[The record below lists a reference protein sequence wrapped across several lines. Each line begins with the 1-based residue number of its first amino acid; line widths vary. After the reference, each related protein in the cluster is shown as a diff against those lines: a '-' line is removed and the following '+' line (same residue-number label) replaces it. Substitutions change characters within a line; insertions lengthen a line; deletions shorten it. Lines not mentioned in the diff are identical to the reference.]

1 MKEQD
6 KYSRQFEAENVL
18 DLIIRRRTPLFI
30 IVFAA
35 AVLSA
40 IASLTIQ
47 PKYKSTVILFPV
59 SSSSISQA
67 LMAQN
72 SGEKEILKF
81 GEEEEVEQM
90 MQVLQSN
97 TIRNRVIDKFN
108 LMEHYDIDPKGK
120 YPATILYEKYKK
132 NIKINRTEF
141 MSVEIVVLDH
151 SPDTAALI
159 ANEISAQLDSVMNE
173 MQQDRALKAFRLVEM
188 EFNKQRKKI
197 QSIRDTLEMLGEVGI
212 VEYESQSE
220 VFNDQYATAIA
231 QGNFK
236 GAARLKEKIDT
247 LAKYGSLYVSM
258 HEQMTSEIKKLSEIE
273 SKYIEAKIDVE
284 QDLPHKFVVN
294 EAVKAEKKSYP
305 VRWLIVMISTIS
317 SFILSIIVLVIL
329 ENLKKK

>member
-18 DLIIRRRTPLFI
+18 DLIIRRRMPLFI

-40 IASLTIQ
+40 LASLTIQ
-47 PKYKSTVILFPV
+47 PKYKSTVTLFPV

-67 LMAQN
+67 LMSQN
-72 SGEKEILKF
+72 AGEKEILKF

-97 TIRNRVIDKFN
+97 TIRTRVIHKFN
-108 LMEHYDIDPKGK
+108 LMEHYDIDPKGR
-120 YPATILYEKYKK
+120 YPATTLYETYKK

-141 MSVEIVVLDH
+141 MSVEIVAMDH
-151 SPDTAALI
+151 SSDTAALI
-159 ANEISAQLDSVMNE
+159 ANEISAQLDSVMND
-173 MQQDRALKAFRLVEM
+173 MQKERALKGFRLVEV
-188 EFNKQRKKI
+188 EYNKQRQKI
-197 QSIRDTLEMLGEVGI
+197 KAIRDTLEMLGQVGI

-220 VFNDQYATAIA
+220 VFNDQYAMAIA
-231 QGNFK
+231 QGNYS

-247 LAKYGSLYVSM
+247 LAKYGFLYLSL
-258 HEQMTSEIKKLSEIE
+258 HEQLTSEIKKLSDVE

-284 QDLPHKFVVN
+284 QNLPHKFVVN
-294 EAVKAEKKSYP
+294 DAVKAEKKSYP

-317 SFILSIIVLVIL
+317 SFLLAIIVLIIL

>member
-18 DLIIRRRTPLFI
+18 DLIIRRRMPLLI
-30 IVFAA
+30 IIFAA

-40 IASLTIQ
+40 VASLTIQ
-47 PKYKSTVILFPV
+47 PKYKSTVTLFPV

-67 LMAQN
+67 LMSQN

-97 TIRNRVIDKFN
+97 TIRNRVIEKYK
-108 LMEHYDIDPKGK
+108 LMQHYGIDPKGK
-120 YPATILYEKYKK
+120 YPATSLYENYKK

-141 MSVEIVVLDH
+141 MSVDIVVLDH

-159 ANEISAQLDSVMNE
+159 ANEISAQLDSVMND
-173 MQQDRALKAFRLVEM
+173 MQKDRALKAFRLVEI
-188 EFNKQRKKI
+188 EYNKQKQKI
-197 QSIRDTLEMLGEVGI
+197 RAIRDTLEMLGEIGI

-220 VFNDQYATAIA
+220 VFNDQYAIAIA
-231 QGNFK
+231 QGNYT
-236 GAARLKEKIDT
+236 GASRLKEKIDT
-247 LAKYGSLYVSM
+247 LAKYGPLYVSL
-258 HEQMTSEIKKLSEIE
+258 HEQMTSEIKKLSEVE
-273 SKYIEAKIDVE
+273 SKYVEAKIDVE
-284 QDLPHKFVVN
+284 QNLPHKFVVN
-294 EAVKAEKKSYP
+294 EAVNAEKKSYP

-317 SFILSIIVLVIL
+317 SFLLAIIVLIIL